1 MNRDCNLINVIVNF
15 VMNKFIN
22 HYLFIKKTSSSVLSV
37 FHLDI
42 QSIVNN
48 VKTLKLIA
56 VYDNVIIS
64 VDTVIILNVIKSW
77 SVDFNNSVD

>member
-1 MNRDCNLINVIVNF
+1 MTCRRDMSVIRIAVNRDCNLINVIVNF

-42 QSIVNN
+42 
-48 VKTLKLIA
+48 
-56 VYDNVIIS
+56 
-64 VDTVIILNVIKSW
+64 
-77 SVDFNNSVD
+77 

>member
-1 MNRDCNLINVIVNF
+1 MSVIRIAVNRDCNLINVIVNF

-42 QSIVNN
+42 
-48 VKTLKLIA
+48 
-56 VYDNVIIS
+56 
-64 VDTVIILNVIKSW
+64 
-77 SVDFNNSVD
+77 